1 MHDSQHSGLMSVL
14 KQITMGR
21 ENTLKRSQESSD
33 IAVIQ
38 NMDQKIDLEHVGI
51 LRSSPK
57 LYMEGNW

>member
-14 KQITMGR
+14 KQITTGR
-21 ENTLKRSQESSD
+21 ENTQESSD

-38 NMDQKIDLEHVGI
+38 NMDHKIDLEHVGI
-51 LRSSPK
+51 LCSSLK

>member
-1 MHDSQHSGLMSVL
+1 MSVL
-14 KQITMGR
+14 KQITTGR

-38 NMDQKIDLEHVGI
+38 NMGHKIDLEHVRI
-51 LRSSPK
+51 LHSSQK